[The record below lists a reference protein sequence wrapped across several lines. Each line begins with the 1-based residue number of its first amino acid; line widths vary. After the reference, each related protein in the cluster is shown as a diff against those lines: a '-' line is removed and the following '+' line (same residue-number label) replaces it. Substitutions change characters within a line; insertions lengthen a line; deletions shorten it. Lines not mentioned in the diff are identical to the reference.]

1 MHGFPRVH
9 PDPLPTAFVP
19 PATTSLSPWNLTPT
33 PLLGGDSGRSQSR
46 RPAPWPLSSPHGH
59 CHHPVSPGTL
69 AGPHARVVDSPD
81 PETRLTPAFSSPS
94 IHEAPLDHYRHFL
107 NYLNSNLSEFSVHTN
122 SFLGGCTLPGAC
134 AEIRGR
140 WPPDATRLV
149 SFSFSLIHPPQG
161 RRGHTSDQQHS
172 LNSRQPTQITE
183 ALALRGP
190 QTRRDKETKEPR
202 PTGAQS
208 RQDPVKAAISEVT
221 GTWS

>member
-46 RPAPWPLSSPHGH
+46 RPAPRPLSSPHGR

-69 AGPHARVVDSPD
+69 AGPRARVADSPD
-81 PETRLTPAFSSPS
+81 PETSLTPAFSSPS

-149 SFSFSLIHPPQG
+149 SFSLSL
-161 RRGHTSDQQHS
+161 
-172 LNSRQPTQITE
+172 
-183 ALALRGP
+183 
-190 QTRRDKETKEPR
+190 
-202 PTGAQS
+202 
-208 RQDPVKAAISEVT
+208 
-221 GTWS
+221 